1 MSTCCCDPECWEPVP
16 VISGLFFL
24 RCLADVFVY
33 RASVIEP
40 KPIIVEGKKCPVHGF
55 KYYLGLQSFDV
66 LHKGKDRVVQPIHI
80 SGPGVVTKDGPAVI
94 LPFATNSLVLTVDVA
109 EREGGKITSIHQSW
123 TYNELADAVNDHKRI
138 DVWL

>member
-80 SGPGVVTKDGPAVI
+80 SGPGVVNCWFDEALGMPDSDLQDGA
-94 LPFATNSLVLTVDVA
+94 LLLRF
-109 EREGGKITSIHQSW
+109 GKIPPS
-123 TYNELADAVNDHKRI
+123 
-138 DVWL
+138 